1 MNDLSEEDIM
11 SKNKQK
17 ELEKEIIDGQD
28 EAIDENKSTE
38 DIEDTLENEIPEE
51 EVEELDELTK
61 TQQELTDLKD
71 KYLRLYSEFENFRRR
86 TAKEKLDLIQ
96 TANEGLL
103 LSLLS
108 VVDDFERANNAYSKN
123 SKISDVKEGIDLIF
137 NKLQNALQQ
146 KGLKSM
152 DTKKG
157 AAFDTELH
165 DALTQIPAP
174 SKKLKGKIIDTIE
187 KGYSIGD
194 KVIRHAKVVIGN

>member
-1 MNDLSEEDIM
+1 LNDLSEEDIM

>member
-17 ELEKEIIDGQD
+17 ELEKEIIGGQE

-38 DIEDTLENEIPEE
+38 DIEDTSENEIPEE